1 MGNKYLAKLYQ
12 EGLMDKVMYICSI
25 VGLMVIGSMIASM
38 IGITTPIQMSEAF
51 VLQDVL
57 DNVMPQILPLGITFL
72 MYWLLQKKSENR
84 VDVSNLFDRWDRDES
99 F

>member
-1 MGNKYLAKLYQ
+1 
-12 EGLMDKVMYICSI
+12 MDKVMYICSI

-72 MYWLLQKKSENR
+72 MYWLLQKKVKTGWMLAICLIGGIMMS
-84 VDVSNLFDRWDRDES
+84 LLGILA
-99 F
+99 